1 MAKKKD
7 KDKNRPQR
15 EKRKPV
21 NDVCPFCASGKAPD
35 YKNWVALE
43 RFVSERRKI
52 WSRAR
57 SGVCAKHQRALSR
70 EIKRARHLALLPFS
84 QTPY

>member
-7 KDKNRPQR
+7 RKTMPQR
-15 EKRKPV
+15 EKRKPA
-21 NDVCPFCASGKAPD
+21 NAVCPFCEFGKVPD
-35 YKNWVALE
+35 YKDWQTLD

-57 SGVCAKHQRALSR
+57 SGVCSRHQRVLSR

-84 QTPY
+84 QTP